1 MKTPPDPFA
10 VLGLAPTLDT
20 AAVKRAYF
28 AALACHP
35 PHQDA
40 EGFQRV
46 RGAYEALS
54 SPGALAAAY
63 LASSMNVRK
72 LADEACERFDGAM
85 QRASEAALAM
95 RNEQETLTRFLE
107 RCSRMRWDE
116 ALRVC
121 AGAEDKAPSTC
132 GVSAPT

>member
-1 MKTPPDPFA
+1 MKSSPDFFA
-10 VLGLAPTLDT
+10 VLGLEPTLDP

-28 AALACHP
+28 AALARYP

-46 RGAYEALS
+46 RAAYEALS
-54 SPGALAAAY
+54 SSGALAAAY
-63 LASSMNVRK
+63 LASSVNVRK
-72 LADEACERFDGAM
+72 LADEARERFDAAM
-85 QRASEAALAM
+85 QRASEAVLAV
-95 RNEQETLTRFLE
+95 RVEEETLTQFLE

-121 AGAEDKAPSTC
+121 AGAGDNVPAP
-132 GVSAPT
+132 

>member
-1 MKTPPDPFA
+1 MKPLSEPFA
-10 VLGLAPTLDT
+10 VLGLAPTLDA

-28 AALACHP
+28 AALARHP

-54 SPGALAAAY
+54 SPGALEAAY

-72 LADEACERFDGAM
+72 LADEARERFDGPM
-85 QRASEAALAM
+85 RRASEAVLAM
-95 RNEQETLTRFLE
+95 REEQETLTQFLE

-121 AGAEDKAPSTC
+121 AGAEGKAP
-132 GVSAPT
+132 PT